1 MFRQANSSLAVRDRA
16 LVHHRIR
23 GVLCRERLVS
33 NRAVQGSVAGS
44 AGGALVPNNLT
55 LHLSWQAN
63 AGKRLSRR
71 V

>member
-1 MFRQANSSLAVRDRA
+1 MNAPSCITEFEAFFVEN
-16 LVHHRIR
+16 
-23 GVLCRERLVS
+23 GFVS